1 MDRYTILTLVGSALL
16 SAFAFVAVNN
26 KPSSERIN
34 VEYIEFKV
42 GCVYIPTNNTEERLV
57 CPDSS
62 NK

>member
-34 VEYIEFKV
+34 VECIELKV
-42 GCVYIPTNNTEERLV
+42 CCVYIPTNNTEKRLD
-57 CPDSS
+57 CTDYS

>member
-34 VEYIEFKV
+34 VECIEFKV
-42 GCVYIPTNNTEERLV
+42 CCAYIPTNNNGKRLV
-57 CPDSS
+57 CTDSS